1 MRDVVRALASLP
13 GGEDLYGEVLNIG
26 SVEEVTNLHLAQR
39 VKAATESSSDIVFIP
54 YTEAYGEGFE
64 DMPRRVPDLTKI
76 ERMMGWRPEATLD
89 QILEDVIEHERSII
103 RAGTPSTSASV
114 SP

>member
-1 MRDVVRALASLP
+1 MF
-13 GGEDLYGEVLNIG
+13 GEVLNIG
-26 SVEEVTNLHLAQR
+26 SVEEVTILGLAER
-39 VKAATESSSDIVFIP
+39 VKAATDSASDIVFIP

-64 DMPRRVPDLTKI
+64 DMPRRVPDLSKI
-76 ERMMGWRPEATLD
+76 ERLMGWRPEATLD
-89 QILEDVIEHERSII
+89 QILADVIEHECSLS